1 MEGDEMTPEQIKA
14 LRARL
19 GLSAKALGD
28 TLQIESDGG
37 RYVRFLES
45 GERPVRGPVR
55 IVLEM
60 LERGELPAR
69 YLVTPAKRGRKPKVA
84 EQ

>member
-1 MEGDEMTPEQIKA
+1 MEGNELSPDQIKA

-19 GLSAKALGD
+19 NLSARALGEI
-28 TLQIESDGG
+28 LQIESDGG

-55 IVLEM
+55 IVLEL
-60 LERGELPAR
+60 LERGVHPTVISDTFR
-69 YLVTPAKRGRKPKVA
+69 VI
-84 EQ
+84 